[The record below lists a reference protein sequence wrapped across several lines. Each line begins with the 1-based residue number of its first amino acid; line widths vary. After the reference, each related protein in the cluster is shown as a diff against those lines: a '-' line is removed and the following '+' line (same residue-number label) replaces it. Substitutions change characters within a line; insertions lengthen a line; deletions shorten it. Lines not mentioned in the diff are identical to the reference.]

1 LQNDSVERVR
11 KLVSRIKFDG
21 KKLMKYDFE
30 DKTLKT
36 ITLCCKVVISNIAAL
51 IKNNKLKE
59 ICFYYDIIYSLSA
72 IIPHYVKSTQQ
83 KAD

>member
-1 LQNDSVERVR
+1 MQNDSVERVR

-21 KKLMKYDFE
+21 KKPMKYDFE
-30 DKTLKT
+30 KKTLST
-36 ITLCCKVVISNIAAL
+36 ITMCCKVVIGNIAAL
-51 IKNNKLKE
+51 IKNNRLNE

-72 IIPHYVKSTQQ
+72 IIPHYVKSTKQ